1 MDRPIGVALDAASN
15 IYVANNGNNS
25 VTVYAGRQQRPRR
38 SDDPSDLALDSSLN
52 VYVGNFAVGKHRFH
66 GSFTVYAAGAN
77 GDSPALQDVHGAPT
91 RIYSPRGLAVD
102 SEGDIYVTSFNG
114 RRSHIN
120 VYAAG
125 ANGKAAPIRTIVGA
139 NTRLYDPYGIAIH

>member
-1 MDRPIGVALDAASN
+1 MRPSN

>member
-1 MDRPIGVALDAASN
+1 M
-15 IYVANNGNNS
+15 
-25 VTVYAGRQQRPRR
+25 
-38 SDDPSDLALDSSLN
+38 
-52 VYVGNFAVGKHRFH
+52 
-66 GSFTVYAAGAN
+66 
-77 GDSPALQDVHGAPT
+77 
-91 RIYSPRGLAVD
+91 D